1 MNHLRKGWSAIDANF
16 GGVGDGFDYAA
27 EQARDEKEMLPVR
40 IKDDCLQLLNDGR
53 IEDAKEIY
61 NWLEGELDNRQAW
74 RQAR

>member
-1 MNHLRKGWSAIDANF
+1 MTEQRRGWAVIDANF

-27 EQARDEKEMLPVR
+27 EQARDEKEMLPR
-40 IKDDCLQLLNDGR
+40 HIKEDCLELLNSGR

-61 NWLEGELDNRQAW
+61 NWLESELDNRQAW